1 LNIFLNWDGENCE
14 KMAQMENKN
23 TLLTLTI
30 IFLCLA
36 FAMFIL
42 IPNKVHASKNDV
54 LQITSN
60 AILYTQEGCHYCEIQ
75 KEKFGEF
82 YELLNITDCFEN
94 PEKCLQANII
104 AFPSWIIRGEIYKG
118 VFEVDELKELTE
130 NGK

>member
-1 LNIFLNWDGENCE
+1 M
-14 KMAQMENKN
+14 KHKN

-30 IFLCLA
+30 ILLVLA
-36 FAMFIL
+36 FAMFML
-42 IPNKVHASKNDV
+42 IPTKAHASKNDV

-94 PEKCLQANII
+94 PEKCLQAKIT

-118 VFEVDELKELTE
+118 VLEVDELKELIE
-130 NGK
+130 NEE